1 MARHEIGIFEEHRRF
16 IATVSRHRSQEVNR
30 RILPH
35 CQAMV
40 EAIGHRMAYDA
51 AVASGVEPCLV
62 DLYVTSIMK
71 LDPAWYAEHAGLG
84 RGAQAEMESV
94 ALDAVLPRLSLLV
107 GRPQDEPHLTA
118 PIVSD
123 AAWDSFVAE
132 LEFFEG
138 KREGG
143 RVDVIPQPRL

>member
-1 MARHEIGIFEEHRRF
+1 
-16 IATVSRHRSQEVNR
+16 
-30 RILPH
+30 
-35 CQAMV
+35 MV

-62 DLYVTSIMK
+62 DLYVASVMK

-94 ALDAVLPRLSLLV
+94 ALDAVLPRLSSLV
-107 GRPQDEPHLTA
+107 SRLHNEPHLTA

-123 AAWDSFVAE
+123 AAWDGFVAKLE
-132 LEFFEG
+132 LFG
-138 KREGG
+138 RGG
-143 RVDVIPQPRL
+143 SDMRIDTNPQPRL